1 MNKQVMLSIRPQWVE
16 KILNGEKT
24 IEVRK
29 REPNLKPPFT
39 VYMYVTKGK
48 PILGYEF
55 VSGETSGY
63 GFSCQ
68 NHIDDFDELKYLANG
83 KVVASFVVDKIY
95 KLKKHD
101 YAKAYHKPDRYIPDV
116 GFNWILDNCCLT
128 DDELWDYGKGKD
140 LYAWHISELK
150 VFDKPRELSE
160 YAKPRK
166 SMEQVN
172 KYYIHKAPQSFMYCY
187 EPNQ

>member
-1 MNKQVMLSIRPQWVE
+1 MKKQVMLSIRPQWAE

-29 REPNLKPPFT
+29 REPKLKPPFT
-39 VYMYVTKGK
+39 VNMYVTKGK
-48 PILGYEF
+48 PYLFEHSYNGYMA
-55 VSGETSGY
+55 VPQKQ
-63 GFSCQ
+63 FS
-68 NHIDDFDELKYLANG
+68 ELNG